1 MLKRQQRKHL
11 NCPICNEPDEDIM
24 HVMTCRSPSAS
35 ELRETQLQELQL
47 WLRSRH
53 TDPVLTSFIIKGLR
67 SWFRDPYGD
76 EPLHHCPNPVT
87 FRALTNQ
94 LELGWFALLYG
105 YITTDITRAQH
116 THFWTTI
123 GKNKAT
129 RGQSNFI
136 LNYRLLRITYGNI
149 ETKSSMRRTQ
159 CMPSAAWKSYD
170 LRSLPNAEH
179 TLGQDELPMPYSP
192 FFYQPLTLL
201 LCKSHTYLKRWFM
214 TIKAGHESYYN
225 QHPIVDEFTTDTS
238 LWVWIRLSPME

>member
-170 LRSLPNAEH
+170 LRSLPNTHLVKTSYPCH
-179 TLGQDELPMPYSP
+179 THHSSINR
-192 FFYQPLTLL
+192 
-201 LCKSHTYLKRWFM
+201 SHCYFANHIPTSKDGSWQLKQVMR
-214 TIKAGHESYYN
+214 A
-225 QHPIVDEFTTDTS
+225 TTTN
-238 LWVWIRLSPME
+238 IP